1 MPRPEV
7 IAHLHRLYEGSDDP
21 WDHRASPFEAEK
33 YRRTLEA
40 IGPGPFAHALEIGCG
55 IGELSRR
62 LAPRCRRL
70 TMMDCIPKALR
81 AARAAVAGMDHVEVL
96 LGAAP
101 QDLPAI
107 RPDLILLSEVLYFL
121 TPDEIG
127 QLAAWIARAGTGTVV
142 AINWTGPTDEEL
154 TGPAAVTELAR
165 HLPLTATRAFPD
177 FRIDR
182 FAPRQASG

>member
-7 IAHLHRLYEGSDDP
+7 IAHLNRLYDDSDDP
-21 WDHRASPFEAEK
+21 WDHRASPYEAEK

-40 IGPGPFAHALEIGCG
+40 VGPGPFAHALEIGCG

-70 TMMDCIPKALR
+70 TMMDCIPKAVR
-81 AARAAVAGMDHVEVL
+81 AARAAVAGLDHVEVL

-101 QDLPAI
+101 KDLPPV

-121 TPDEIG
+121 TPSEIES
-127 QLAAWIARAGTGTVV
+127 LAAWITQAGTGTVV
-142 AINWTGPTDEEL
+142 AVNWTGPTDEEL
-154 TGPAAVTELAR
+154 TGTAAVTELAR
-165 HLPLTATRAFPD
+165 HLPLIETRTFAG

-182 FAPRQASG
+182 FAPLTGSG